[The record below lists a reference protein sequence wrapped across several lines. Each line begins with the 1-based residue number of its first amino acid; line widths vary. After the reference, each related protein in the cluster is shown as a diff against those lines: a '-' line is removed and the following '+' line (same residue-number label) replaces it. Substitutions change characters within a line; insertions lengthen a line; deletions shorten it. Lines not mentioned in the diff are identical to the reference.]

1 MGTKTENKEKLSAFR
16 VIGYASGDFANNFS
30 WALVSGYLLYFWT
43 DVALIPAALCGTFM
57 LLSKGIDAVSDPI
70 VGALADRTKSKW
82 GRYRPWIIF
91 AAVPMLIFNIMS
103 FTVFPSDNVTVR
115 AVYALAVYVVLVI
128 AYTCVNIP
136 YSAMPAA
143 ITRDDNERSKLSSW
157 RMTGA
162 FIATLILSQGVLR
175 VVNFAGK
182 GDEAKGYFYAA
193 IIFSAIAFPIY
204 LFCFKTTR
212 ETVDIPMTEEKM
224 GLKEYVRVLK
234 GNRPVYILIISFVCW
249 GFYEAAI
256 GAVRMYYFKYYVGDA
271 NLFMLNSSLMFL
283 GRVFGTYSLAFLVK
297 KVPNNRMLPLVG
309 YMASGILMVIMNFL
323 PVHSQTGLNF
333 YHFMTFLTGIGGG
346 LGLASLFGMVP
357 DCSEY
362 TQYKYHTHAIGFIS
376 AFINFAFKLGMAFC
390 TAFIGWILSALGYM
404 ANAEQNTSVL
414 TAINLTMNGIC
425 GILLIGAAVALI
437 FYGID
442 KKSYAAMRRE
452 IEKKIEESHEL

>member
-1 MGTKTENKEKLSAFR
+1 MNNITNKQDKVSTFR
-16 VIGYASGDFANNFS
+16 IIAYASGDFANNFS

-57 LLSKGIDAVSDPI
+57 LLSKGIDAISDPI
-70 VGALADRTKSKW
+70 VGALSDRTKSKW

-91 AAVPMLIFNIMS
+91 AAIPMLIFNIMS
-103 FTVFPSDNVTVR
+103 FTVFPSDNISIR
-115 AVYALAVYVVLVI
+115 AVYALIMYIVLVI

-143 ITRDDNERSKLSSW
+143 MTRDDNERSKLSSW

-175 VVNFAGK
+175 VVNFVGN
-182 GDEAKGYFYAA
+182 GDEARGYFFAA
-193 IIFSAIAFPIY
+193 IIFSAIALPIY
-204 LFCFKTTR
+204 FFCFKCTR
-212 ETVDIPMTEEKM
+212 ETVDIPMSTEKASF
-224 GLKEYVRVLK
+224 KEYLRVLK
-234 GNRPVYILIISFVCW
+234 GNRPVHILIISFVCW

-283 GRVFGTYSLAFLVK
+283 GRVFGTYSLTYLVTRVK
-297 KVPNNRMLPLVG
+297 NKRTLPLIG
-309 YMASGILMVIMNFL
+309 FMASGILMVIMNFL
-323 PVHSQTGLNF
+323 PVHTGFGLNL

-357 DCSEY
+357 DCSEI

-390 TAFIGWILSALGYM
+390 TAFIGWILSALGYA
-404 ANAEQNTSVL
+404 ANVQQNASVL
-414 TAINLTMNGIC
+414 TAINFTMNGIC
-425 GILLIGAAVALI
+425 GILLIIAAAALL
-437 FYGID
+437 FYNID
-442 KKSYAAMRRE
+442 KKTYAE
-452 IEKKIEESHEL
+452 IRQQVEKKIAENYEL